1 MSPGGRARTED
12 TGGTEDW
19 DRVTGNSLF
28 NFLNN
33 SFSLTNK
40 IFLTSVSSVPH
51 RVLRASSSS
60 KRYLLL
66 IAIVMSG
73 CVSTPPYVY
82 HYIPGRTATL
92 ENGYAVAPSAAPLAV
107 RVAVEAGNEL
117 VGKPYRY
124 GGGHQNFYDTAY
136 DCSGAV
142 SFVLHSIGRMNT
154 PTPSKVL
161 RSYAEDGPGRWITV
175 YASRG
180 HSFIVVAGLRFDT
193 GYSAGEHGPQWLTRS
208 RPADEFVT
216 RHPSGL

>member
-1 MSPGGRARTED
+1 
-12 TGGTEDW
+12 
-19 DRVTGNSLF
+19 
-28 NFLNN
+28 
-33 SFSLTNK
+33 LTNK
-40 IFLTSVSSVPH
+40 TFRTSVSSATL
-51 RVLRASSSS
+51 RVLRAISSS
-60 KRYLLL
+60 KRYFLLVACVL
-66 IAIVMSG
+66 TG

-92 ENGYAVAPSAAPLAV
+92 ENGYAVAPPAAPPV
-107 RVAVEAGNEL
+107 VSVAIEAGNEL

-124 GGGHQNFYDTAY
+124 GGGHQNFYDAAY

-154 PTPSKVL
+154 PTPSKEL
-161 RSYAEDGPGRWITV
+161 RSYAEGGPGRWITV

-193 GYSAGEHGPQWLTRS
+193 GYGAGEHGPQWLTRS